1 MALGR
6 PGQLFSGRAV
16 SNTGAG
22 VPLSA
27 QGCHSITVKADLS
40 NTGIVYVGGVSVDAS
55 NGFELSA
62 GESVTLPV
70 SDASIIFHMASLNA
84 QGIEYI
90 GVT

>member
-6 PGQLFSGRAV
+6 PGQLFAGTMT

-22 VPLSA
+22 VPLPI
-27 QGCHSITVKADLS
+27 QGCHSITVKADID
-40 NTGIVYVGGVSVDAS
+40 NTGLVYIGDVAVTAT
-55 NGFELSA
+55 GFDLTA

-70 SDASIIFHMASLNA
+70 CDASTVYHMASLDG
-84 QGIEYI
+84 QTVHYI